1 MSEEDAYAKAKKML
15 LTVKPE
21 GLLKK
26 DEQEE
31 TPTDDDLID
40 LSQKLR
46 IGVIN
51 CLTKN
56 GTEMPADPD
65 ERVELLEA
73 AKAMGT
79 LAVSRKRI
87 KADEKIND
95 DVASARSFF
104 ASIFSSQAELLESA
118 KRGTI
123 RAERVEELPND
134 FTPIEGQDEINPRQ
148 ETYEEFM
155 SRMER

>member
-1 MSEEDAYAKAKKML
+1 MSEEDAYAKAKNML

-26 DEQEE
+26 AEQEE

-65 ERVELLEA
+65 ERIELLEA
-73 AKAMGT
+73 AKAMGA

-155 SRMER
+155 SRMEK